1 MDFERMDQCIPLS
14 RWVTGLRLS

>member
-1 MDFERMDQCIPLS
+1 MDIERMDQCIPLS